1 MFDRDAIKKEIIE
14 GSNIILKRYDENDVV
29 ESISV
34 MNTKG
39 HVIFLGSLRVYNEMN
54 VKNIEK
60 ALENSFEDY
69 GRISIRS
76 SKVTPCCSV
85 PYFHVSFHINVDEI
99 I

>member
-1 MFDRDAIKKEIIE
+1 MFDKDAIKKEIIE

-54 VKNIEK
+54 VKKLWKTVLRTMVEL
-60 ALENSFEDY
+60 A
-69 GRISIRS
+69 
-76 SKVTPCCSV
+76 
-85 PYFHVSFHINVDEI
+85 
-99 I
+99 

>member
-1 MFDRDAIKKEIIE
+1 MTTIIAIIALVISICAIYEIEKLKK
-14 GSNIILKRYDENDVV
+14 ND
-29 ESISV
+29 
-34 MNTKG
+34 
-39 HVIFLGSLRVYNEMN
+39 